1 LFSAWQRFNFE
12 CSIDSSYH
20 NDKSIMNYVT
30 LWLTAY
36 INPIRF
42 VDELRTKPAPQ
53 WGFFAALQRG
63 LMDSLLTY
71 LPVYLLGRIPPTPS
85 NLSFIPTEN
94 YYGALIFLAPIVLVA
109 IWLISSALTHL
120 ILKLSYKRSD
130 FDLILNISGFTAL
143 VVGSIIILWD
153 GLWLIIGGMNQYTLG
168 ISHLVIDIWAIVITT
183 IALKRILSV
192 PVWFGI
198 ILSIIGI
205 AVSLP
210 LAIMF
215 MRSPI

>member
-1 LFSAWQRFNFE
+1 
-12 CSIDSSYH
+12 
-20 NDKSIMNYVT
+20 MNYVT

-42 VDELRTKPAPQ
+42 ADELRTKPAPQ
-53 WGFFAALQRG
+53 WGFIAALQRG

-71 LPVYLLGRIPPTPS
+71 LPVYLLGRIPPAPS
-85 NLSFIPTEN
+85 NLSFLPTES
-94 YYGALIFLAPIVLVA
+94 YYGALIFLAPIVLLA
-109 IWLISSALTHL
+109 IWLISSSLTHL
-120 ILKLSYKRSD
+120 ILKLSLKRSD
-130 FDLILNISGFTAL
+130 FDQILNISGFTAL

-168 ISHLVIDIWAIVITT
+168 ISHLIIDLWAIIITT
-183 IALKRILSV
+183 VALKRVLNV
-192 PVWFGI
+192 PAWLGI

-210 LAIMF
+210 FAIMF
-215 MRSPI
+215 MRSPL